1 LSRLHDRPLLRLAV
15 TGALVALGLAACG
28 RKGPLDP
35 PPSAS
40 LVGEQQTAN
49 APVNPLVSPLGNQ
62 PKSASP
68 SEQAAKGPK
77 KHIFLDDLLN

>member
-1 LSRLHDRPLLRLAV
+1 MSRLRDRPLLRLAV
-15 TGALVALGLAACG
+15 TGALIALGLAACG
-28 RKGPLDP
+28 RKGALDP

-40 LVGEQQTAN
+40 LAGEQQTAN
-49 APVNPLVSPLGNQ
+49 APANPMVSPIGNQ
-62 PKSASP
+62 SKSASP